1 MNNRIRKWDILKF
14 FLMFCVVLGHIAD
27 YHTAEDAIGGETA
40 RSLYL
45 LIYSFHMPLFIFVS
59 GLFSKRMVDERR
71 WDKILGYLVL
81 YFFTKVLVFAYDA
94 IFKQEFEFRLF
105 GETGLAWF
113 MFALFAFAL
122 ITVGASRFKPAY
134 VFVFALVLSLLA
146 GYDNSVSSELVISR
160 IIVFYPFYYAG
171 YCIDPKKLENLSRKI
186 PMKLVALVLIGV
198 LIWVAF
204 TFDWLYCVR
213 PMFTGQHPYKSLG
226 AGEDFGPLIR
236 LACYAVSAL
245 ACLCLVVLTPNR
257 KGRSAA
263 AKLGQF
269 TLSVYVFHY
278 IILKLLY
285 NTFEIR
291 QYFTEENMIWLLLPI
306 SLAITLLL
314 SNKWFNSLV
323 LKVMAIPHSAKRKT
337 EEEPS
342 AVALTK

>member
-14 FLMFCVVLGHIAD
+14 FLMFCVVLGHFAD
-27 YHTAEDAIGGETA
+27 YHAADSEIA
-40 RSLYL
+40 RSLFL

-59 GLFSKRMVDERR
+59 GLFSKRMIDERR

-134 VFVFALVLSLLA
+134 VFVFALVLSLLT
-146 GYDNSVSSELVISR
+146 GYDNSVNSELVISR

-186 PMKLVALVLIGV
+186 PAKLVSLVLIGV

-204 TFDWLYCVR
+204 TFEGLYCVR

-257 KGRSAA
+257 KGRSAV

-285 NTFEIR
+285 NTFEIK

-306 SLAITLLL
+306 ALATTLLL
-314 SNKWFNSLV
+314 SNKWFNALV
-323 LKVMAIPHSAKRKT
+323 LKVMAIPQSARRTKNSEK
-337 EEEPS
+337 EEQ
-342 AVALTK
+342 AVLVK